1 MPGLTSPGT
10 APHSCRVGR
19 AARSG
24 HPESQQGRCSSHW
37 RGCSGPART
46 RMSAGNLG
54 PTGQAGRCI
63 GLPPLCKA
71 SCCRSKGS
79 GSDGP
84 TSPDRTGRSRWQGH
98 SASSKVCTGTVG
110 GTWTTTSPVRSGTRP
125 LPGRSARVGR
135 RCTQTRSAH
144 PSGPLNSGTCPWLG
158 RTGHVGG
165 RCRSHGSQGPNTDLG
180 SLEQAEREEMKSQE
194 RHKT

>member
-10 APHSCRVGR
+10 APRSCLVGR

-24 HPESQQGRCSSHW
+24 HHESQQGRCSSRW

-63 GLPPLCKA
+63 GLYPLCKA
-71 SCCRSKGS
+71 SCCRSKKS

-84 TSPDRTGRSRWQGH
+84 TSLDRTGRSRWQGH

-110 GTWTTTSPVRSGTRP
+110 GTWTTTSRVRSGTRL
-125 LPGRSARVGR
+125 LPGHSARVGR
-135 RCTQTRSAH
+135 RYTRTRSAR
-144 PSGPLNSGTCPWLG
+144 PSGSLDSGTCLWLA

-180 SLEQAEREEMKSQE
+180 SLEEAEREEMKSQE
-194 RHKT
+194 RHNT